1 MTGTTGGWPELG
13 DVDLP
18 DVREIK
24 IERTELAYR
33 SSISTARGSI
43 DRREVVVLTLTDG
56 RGRVGLGEA
65 APLAN
70 FTPESVDEAELAIH
84 RWADDGAMPADS
96 PTARAAIDGALLDL
110 AARAASR
117 PVHDLLAPGS
127 SGIVPV
133 SAFIG
138 GDTPDDL
145 ATAAAEAVAG
155 GHRTI
160 KVKVAAGPF
169 SADLARLTAVR
180 ETIGNTRLR
189 IDANGGWV
197 PGEVSEHLIQLAD
210 LDLELVEE
218 PVAGLEAL
226 AAVRATSPVPIA
238 VDESART
245 IDDVRRA
252 VALGSADLV
261 VLKPSAL
268 GGPLITAEVARMV
281 TEAGLGLVVTSLLD
295 GSVGIRAAAH
305 LAAALGALDPAPGL
319 ATAALLAADSGPSL
333 LPTEGALVLD

>member
-1 MTGTTGGWPELG
+1 MTGSTGGRTELG

-24 IERTELAYR
+24 IERTKLAYR
-33 SSISTARGSI
+33 SPISTALGSI

-56 RGRVGLGEA
+56 EGRVGLGEA

-84 RWADDGAMPADS
+84 RWADDGAMPAGS

-133 SAFIG
+133 SAFVG
-138 GDTPDDL
+138 GDTTDDL

-180 ETIGNTRLR
+180 EAIGDTRLR

-197 PGEVSEHLIQLAD
+197 PGEASEHLIRLAD

-226 AAVRATSPVPIA
+226 AAVRATSPVPVA

-245 IDDVRRA
+245 IDDVRRTI
-252 VALGSADLV
+252 ALGSADLV

-268 GGPLITAEVARMV
+268 GGPLVTAEVARVV